1 MSLSSQYL
9 EELSRRYKKQVE
21 EMQRLLDKTI
31 TTLSEHTEQ
40 SELLNKK
47 IETLSEQVEQLWECK
62 TWLKILAFLLVSVA
76 IVVSSFM
83 YCCQRGCSCSKQKHH
98 NSFGMD
104 LVSPE
109 HRNCGALVIP
119 AAPKKSK
126 KRKKSMQRSNSFTA
140 ESIEPSILTEGSF
153 APTKTSSRVWPRQVG
168 ITYFPKLS

>member
-31 TTLSEHTEQ
+31 STLNEQTEQ

-47 IETLSEQVEQLWECK
+47 IATLGEQVEQLWECK
-62 TWLKILAFLLVSVA
+62 AWLKILAFLLVSTA
-76 IVVSSFM
+76 IVVFSFM
-83 YCCQRGCSCSKQKHH
+83 YCCQRGCSCSKQQL
-98 NSFGMD
+98 SQFSMD

-109 HRNCGALVIP
+109 HRNCAAQVVP

-140 ESIEPSILTEGSF
+140 ESIEPSILTEQNF
-153 APTKTSSRVWPRQVG
+153 APTKTSSRVWQQQVG
-168 ITYFPKLS
+168 ITF